1 MWIVLL
7 TQGASAQDN
16 ITISGTVT
24 TFGQIALNQVEIT
37 VSKSD
42 LLCYSDSLGYFRITC
57 PEKSTLNFYASGFE
71 RGKLKVKKSA
81 ELDIDLTYSNKDA
94 SFANATTNN
103 HISKALLSV
112 ELEKY
117 SVNAGKD
124 YGDYENI
131 YQLIQNEIFNVRVSG
146 TSVTTMR
153 PSSFTQS
160 QEVLYVVNGMISSDI
175 SFVLPFNVKTIRYV
189 TGSGAA
195 KYGSQGA
202 NGAIEIT
209 LK

>member
-1 MWIVLL
+1 MAVIFL
-7 TQGASAQDN
+7 TPGASAQDN

-24 TFGQIALNQVEIT
+24 TFGQIPLNRVEIT

-42 LLCYSDSLGYFRITC
+42 LLSYSDTLGYFRITC
-57 PEKSTLNFYASGFE
+57 PEKSALNFYAKGFD
-71 RGKLKVKKSA
+71 RKKLKVKKSA
-81 ELDIDLTYSNKDA
+81 ELNIDLIYSNKDA
-94 SFANATTNN
+94 SFANATANN

-117 SVNAGKD
+117 SMKVGKD

-146 TSVTTMR
+146 TSVTTTR

-175 SFVLPFNVKTIRYV
+175 SFVIPFNVKTIRYV
-189 TGSGAA
+189 IGSGAA